1 MHKAIRG
8 AGARAGGALTGAAGL
23 RARRPILKVPGGGS
37 AAAKVARP
45 GGGVR
50 TVRYAGRATAGAG
63 LTVKTGAST
72 ANTGGGGLG
81 LDLLFAS
88 LYLANMA
95 DVLEAATG
103 AAKLFLEF
111 SKISIDNFTFKL
123 FYRASTTF
131 LITMSVLA
139 SSKQVFGDPISCEVV
154 RNRNQYLC
162 SYHYR

>member
-1 MHKAIRG
+1 MRRLPFGGGIRKAG
-8 AGARAGGALTGAAGL
+8 VGAAGL
-23 RARRPILKVPGGGS
+23 RARPVKIPAGGG
-37 AAAKVARP
+37 AGAVRLTRP

-50 TVRYAGRATAGAG
+50 NVRYAGRAGVRSGGAG

-72 ANTGGGGLG
+72 SAAGGGGLG
-81 LDLLFAS
+81 LDILFAS

-131 LITMSVLA
+131 LITLSVLA

-154 RNRNQYLC
+154 
-162 SYHYR
+162 S

>member
-1 MHKAIRG
+1 MRRLPFGGGIRKAG
-8 AGARAGGALTGAAGL
+8 VGAAASGL
-23 RARRPILKVPGGGS
+23 RARPLRVPAGGG
-37 AAAKVARP
+37 AGAVRLTRP

-50 TVRYAGRATAGAG
+50 TVRYAGRAGVRSGGAG

-72 ANTGGGGLG
+72 SGGGGGLG
-81 LDLLFAS
+81 LDVLFAS

-131 LITMSVLA
+131 LITLSVLA

-154 RNRNQYLC
+154 
-162 SYHYR
+162 S